1 MTLKEIE
8 LKQLCLLVR
17 HAAKVGRENLKDH
30 ERTILEHLESK
41 YGADDSKLSF
51 SQFCALTM

>member
-8 LKQLCLLVR
+8 LKQLTILVR
-17 HAAKVGRENLKDH
+17 HSAKVGRQNLEKH
-30 ERTILEHLESK
+30 HKTILEHLERK
-41 YGADDSKLSF
+41 YGADKGKLSF